1 VVDEEKESAG
11 AAEPLVVACLAPA
24 DLRPDVDLLSAEVR
38 VDPRRADL
46 SPPDTAALEHAL
58 RAGAA
63 WGGRVVAVAAGPPSV
78 EAGLRQALALGAG
91 ALRIPWGAD
100 EAAGG
105 PEPELVSAAA
115 LAGDPDAL
123 ARALAAGIASLGTA
137 ALVVCGD
144 RASLRGTGAV
154 PALLAHHLG
163 GQQGLGL
170 VSLQVDAGGLVGDR
184 RLDGGW
190 RQRLRLSPPAV
201 ISVEAAGVRL
211 RRASLAA
218 AMAAADAVIPV
229 AATGPARPGP
239 DRPRQTGRHAGP
251 PRPYRPRTKVVAPP
265 PGTTHDRLLALTG
278 ALVAHDPPRIVGPL
292 DPDGAADELLDYLR
306 RHRYREDE

>member
-1 VVDEEKESAG
+1 M
-11 AAEPLVVACLAPA
+11 
-24 DLRPDVDLLSAEVR
+24 
-38 VDPRRADL
+38 
-46 SPPDTAALEHAL
+46 
-58 RAGAA
+58 
-63 WGGRVVAVAAGPPSV
+63 AVAAGPPSV
-78 EAGLRQALALGAG
+78 AAGLRQALALGAG
-91 ALRIPWGAD
+91 ALRIPWGAG

-105 PEPELVSAAA
+105 PEPEIVSAAA

-123 ARALAAGIASLGTA
+123 ARALAAGIAGLGSA
-137 ALVVCGD
+137 ALVICGD

-163 GQQGLGL
+163 AQQGLGL
-170 VSLQVDAGGLVGDR
+170 VSLQVDAAGLVGER

-229 AATGPARPGP
+229 APAGP
-239 DRPRQTGRHAGP
+239 DPAGGTGRPAGP
-251 PRPYRPRTKVVAPP
+251 PRPYRPRTKVIPP
-265 PGTTHDRLLALTG
+265 PLGATHDRLLALTG
-278 ALVAHDPPRIVGPL
+278 ALVAHDPPRIVGPI
-292 DPDGAADELLDYLR
+292 DAAGAADELLDYLR
-306 RHRYREDE
+306 RHGYRENA